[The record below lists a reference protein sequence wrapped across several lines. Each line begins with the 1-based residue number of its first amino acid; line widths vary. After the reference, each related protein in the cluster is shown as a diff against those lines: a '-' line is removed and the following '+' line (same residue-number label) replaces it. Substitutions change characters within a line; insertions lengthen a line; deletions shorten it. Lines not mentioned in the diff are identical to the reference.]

1 MTTIGFKLMNT
12 AQTAN
17 VTVDDVVNFWF
28 LQIEPKQWWVK
39 DCKLDLQIRDT
50 FTTTLKAAINGELSH
65 WRKDTQGRLAEII
78 VLDQFSRNI
87 HRDTLDAFAADNI
100 ALVLAQEAV
109 TLGCLAALP
118 PQQAGFLIMPYM
130 HSESM
135 IIHQQA
141 LPLFEQ
147 YAPKNLHSQRQH
159 QAIIAKFGRYPHRN
173 AILGRDSTAA
183 EVAFLTQADSS
194 F

>member
-1 MTTIGFKLMNT
+1 MNEIKTTR
-12 AQTAN
+12 
-17 VTVDDVVNFWF
+17 VTVNDVIDFWF
-28 LQIEPKQWWVK
+28 VKISPKQWWIK
-39 DCKLDLQIRDT
+39 DTELDLQITKT
-50 FTTTLKAAINGELSH
+50 FGTALNAAIMGELQH

-87 HRDTLDAFAADNI
+87 HRDTPAAFAADNI

-109 TLGCLAALP
+109 ALGCLAELP
-118 PQQAGFLIMPYM
+118 THQAGFLIMPYM

-147 YAPKNLHSQRQH
+147 YAPNNLHSQRQH
-159 QAIIAKFGRYPHRN
+159 QAIIAQFNRYPHRN

-183 EVAFLTQADSS
+183 EIIFLNQPDSS